1 VVLANYIFIELHG
14 AHSSRDL
21 GAIDSDSNY
30 FSGGETE
37 RGESKLSHYS
47 ERKLSDSSSSSDT
60 SCPVSKLSA
69 DTNYFSDSNFSDSY
83 SVTTERRQIYEC
95 RYSRSVLETTPQ
107 RLGGQESNN
116 SSQYSNNS
124 GQYSNNSGQYSNNSC
139 QYSNNSCSSDNN
151 SSHSV
156 NNNVGLPANNNS
168 SSRSGNNNTGNSNR
182 SANNSRH
189 STNNSSYSRS
199 TIISSL
205 SANSSSPEV
214 ERGDVI
220 STHSN
225 RKAVKLSSAI
235 CEKYLH
241 SIPTVFVF
249 GIFAKVTLIFG
260 CGNYFRSPS
269 QILLSFSKDKVFFNS
284 FCFTKKSN
292 KL

>member
-1 VVLANYIFIELHG
+1 LRFF
-14 AHSSRDL
+14 SSRDL

-95 RYSRSVLETTPQ
+95 RYSRLERSVLETTPQ

-124 GQYSNNSGQYSNNSC
+124 CQFSNNSC
-139 QYSNNSCSSDNN
+139 QYSNTSCQYSNNSCPSDNN

-168 SSRSGNNNTGNSNR
+168 SSRSCNSNTGNSVANSNR

-225 RKAVKLSSAI
+225 REVVKLSSAI
-235 CEKYLH
+235 CDKYLY
-241 SIPTVFVF
+241 SILKVFVF
-249 GIFAKVTLIFG
+249 GVFAKVTLSFG
-260 CGNYFRSPS
+260 CGNYFRTPYKKF
-269 QILLSFSKDKVFFNS
+269 LSFSKNIVFSKS
-284 FCFTKKSN
+284 FYFTKRAKTPKS
-292 KL
+292 

>member
-1 VVLANYIFIELHG
+1 MAPFF
-14 AHSSRDL
+14 SSRDL

-95 RYSRSVLETTPQ
+95 RYSRLERSVLETTPQ

-124 GQYSNNSGQYSNNSC
+124 CQYSNNGCQYSNNSGL
-139 QYSNNSCSSDNN
+139 SDNN

-156 NNNVGLPANNNS
+156 NNNVGLPVNINS
-168 SSRSGNNNTGNSNR
+168 SSRSGNNNIGNSNR

-214 ERGDVI
+214 ERGDVM
-220 STHSN
+220 STHNN
-225 RKAVKLSSAI
+225 REVKL
-235 CEKYLH
+235 CHFQKYLH
-241 SIPTVFVF
+241 SILTVFVF
-249 GIFAKVTLIFG
+249 GIFAKVTLSFG
-260 CGNYFRSPS
+260 CGNYF
-269 QILLSFSKDKVFFNS
+269 
-284 FCFTKKSN
+284 
-292 KL
+292 

>member
-1 VVLANYIFIELHG
+1 MRFWQTSFYFFSQSFF
-14 AHSSRDL
+14 SSRDL

-95 RYSRSVLETTPQ
+95 RYSRLERSVLETTPQ

-124 GQYSNNSGQYSNNSC
+124 C
-139 QYSNNSCSSDNN
+139 QYSNNSCLSDNN
-151 SSHSV
+151 ISHLV
-156 NNNVGLPANNNS
+156 NNNIGLPANNNS
-168 SSRSGNNNTGNSNR
+168 SSRSGNNNIGNSVANNNR

-205 SANSSSPEV
+205 SANSSPEV

-225 RKAVKLSSAI
+225 REVVKLSSVIFRNI
-235 CEKYLH
+235 C
-241 SIPTVFVF
+241 
-249 GIFAKVTLIFG
+249 
-260 CGNYFRSPS
+260 
-269 QILLSFSKDKVFFNS
+269 ILFLQFLSSGFLQ
-284 FCFTKKSN
+284 
-292 KL
+292 KLL